1 MINLIPQVAKD
12 KIISEYW
19 IRVVSVWLFIISL
32 ASIIISLLLLPVYVL
47 VSAKVDAYSTSANE
61 GAGKV
66 AEYDVS
72 ALALTQVNTRAQMLL
87 ESGKTKQFSDLV
99 ATISVLQGSDITVT
113 ELDFHRSGIVPKSV
127 QVNGKATTRQALAS
141 FRDSLIALPWVKDV
155 NLPISNLAKDRDIT
169 FNISIVLKDE
179 ENKI

>member
-19 IRVVSVWLFIISL
+19 VRVVSVWLFIISL
-32 ASIIISLLLLPVYVL
+32 ACIIISLLLLPVYVL

-72 ALALTQVNTRAQMLL
+72 ALALTQVNSRAQMLL
-87 ESGKTKQFSDLV
+87 ESGKVKQFSELV
-99 ATISVLQGSDITVT
+99 TVISSLQGSSITIT
-113 ELDFHRSGIVPKSV
+113 DFDFHRTDTVPESV
-127 QVNGKATTRQALAS
+127 QINGKATTRQSLAS
-141 FRDSLIALPWVKDV
+141 FRDSLLALPWVKDV
-155 NLPISNLAKDRDIT
+155 DLPISNLAKDRNIT
-169 FNISIVLKDE
+169 FNISIVLKGE

>member
-1 MINLIPQVAKD
+1 MINLIPQVAKN

-19 IRVVSVWLFIISL
+19 VRVVSVWMFVISL
-32 ASIIISLLLLPVYVL
+32 ASIVVSLLLLPVYVL
-47 VSAKVDAYSTSANE
+47 VTSKVDAYSTSADE

-72 ALALTQVNTRAQMLL
+72 ASALTKVNNQAQMLL
-87 ESGKTKQFSDLV
+87 EAGKVKQFSELV
-99 ATISVLQGSDITVT
+99 TAISALQSPDITIT
-113 ELDFHRSGIVPKSV
+113 EFNFHRSGIVPKTV
-127 QVNGKATTRQALAS
+127 QVNGKAATRQSLAS
-141 FRDSLIALPWVKDV
+141 FRDSLIALPWVGDV

-169 FNISIVLKDE
+169 FNISIVFKVE